1 MEKRIFVNSIR
12 LQNFLSFGDTEDIEL
27 NALNVLIGKNSSGK
41 SNLIEAF
48 GLLQALP
55 KDLLPPIRQ
64 GGGIREWL
72 WKGADKTPVAE
83 INVALNC
90 PRSSI
95 PLRYRLNFTEV
106 NQRLELVDE
115 AVECVQKAQER
126 HDDVCFYYRYQKGN
140 PVLNVQNIPSSNAEH
155 PQRTERTLQREDLE
169 MNQSVLSQIKDPD
182 QYPELTYVGNHFS
195 KIRLYREWN
204 LGRYTPLRLP
214 QHPDF
219 LLEDMSN
226 IGLVLNDLQHRPNIK
241 KRIME
246 NLKLFYDEFDDVST
260 KIHGG
265 TVQVYLHEESLNQ
278 PVPATR
284 LSDGTLRF
292 LCILVI
298 LCHPEP
304 PPLICIEEPELGL
317 HPDILPHM
325 AKLLIEASERTQ
337 LIVTTHSDILVDELT
352 ETPDAV
358 IVCEKENGS
367 TNMRRLNAG
376 SLKIW
381 LEKYSLGKGSHSFDI
396 LAKIDPDR
404 VRATSPYAEHLL
416 RTLEEKASA

>member
-1 MEKRIFVNSIR
+1 
-12 LQNFLSFGDTEDIEL
+12 
-27 NALNVLIGKNSSGK
+27 
-41 SNLIEAF
+41 
-48 GLLQALP
+48 
-55 KDLLPPIRQ
+55 
-64 GGGIREWL
+64 
-72 WKGADKTPVAE
+72 
-83 INVALNC
+83 
-90 PRSSI
+90 
-95 PLRYRLNFTEV
+95 
-106 NQRLELVDE
+106 
-115 AVECVQKAQER
+115 
-126 HDDVCFYYRYQKGN
+126 
-140 PVLNVQNIPSSNAEH
+140 
-155 PQRTERTLQREDLE
+155 
-169 MNQSVLSQIKDPD
+169 
-182 QYPELTYVGNHFS
+182 
-195 KIRLYREWN
+195 
-204 LGRYTPLRLP
+204 
-214 QHPDF
+214 
-219 LLEDMSN
+219 
-226 IGLVLNDLQHRPNIK
+226 
-241 KRIME
+241 ME